1 MEISFV
7 SEKEATS
14 HLNGFAYPY
23 RIATK
28 LLQHGGK
35 AVQKEIDKKNFGC
48 RICLRRKQTKE
59 ITNVSEDVAN
69 LTGGEDDADVNP
81 FLSLLHCDLSER
93 PAEMPSLF
101 SFNGMRSHLKAK

>member
-7 SEKEATS
+7 SEKELTS

-23 RIATK
+23 GLAAK
-28 LLQHGGK
+28 FLQHGGK

-48 RICLRRKQTKE
+48 RICLKRKQTEEIVDVSKE
-59 ITNVSEDVAN
+59 PTNPIEGDAN
-69 LTGGEDDADVNP
+69 PPVPD
-81 FLSLLHCDLSER
+81 LLHCTLSER
-93 PAEMPSLF
+93 PEEMPPLF

>member
-7 SEKEATS
+7 SEKEVTS

-23 RIATK
+23 GLAAKFLR
-28 LLQHGGK
+28 HCGK

-48 RICLRRKQTKE
+48 RICLKRKQTEE
-59 ITNVSEDVAN
+59 IVNVSKELAN
-69 LTGGEDDADVNP
+69 STEGDVNP
-81 FLSLLHCDLSER
+81 FLNLLHCTLSER
-93 PAEMPSLF
+93 PEEMPPLF